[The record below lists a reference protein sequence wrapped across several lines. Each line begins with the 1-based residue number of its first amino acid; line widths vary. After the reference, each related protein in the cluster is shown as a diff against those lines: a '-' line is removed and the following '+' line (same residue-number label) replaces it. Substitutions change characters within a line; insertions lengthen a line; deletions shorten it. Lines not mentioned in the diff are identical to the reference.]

1 MKNYAP
7 MILIVFLTGCAT
19 IHDWTEPK
27 IEEVVVVEPVVPE
40 GPPAAPP
47 IVFGQRVAATGD
59 ENLRLEMS
67 MEYCTMEPE
76 PEKGVFSIVCTEPA
90 GEVVE

>member
-1 MKNYAP
+1 MKYCIA
-7 MILIVFLTGCAT
+7 MLGVLALTGCAT

-27 IEEVVVVEPVVPE
+27 IEEVVVEPVVPE

-76 PEKGVFSIVCTEPA
+76 PEKGVFSIVCTEPT